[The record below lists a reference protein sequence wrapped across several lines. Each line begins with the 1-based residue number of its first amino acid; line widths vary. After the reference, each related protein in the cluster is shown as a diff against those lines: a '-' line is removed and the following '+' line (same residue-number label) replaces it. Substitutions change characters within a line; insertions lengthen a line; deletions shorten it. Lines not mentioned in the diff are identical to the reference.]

1 MSDLHTPRLLLRGL
15 RPSDFVQW
23 SEVRRRCAP
32 WLTKWEPEPVDGGS
46 DPTQDPAAF
55 AARCSARER
64 ERQLGTGFAWSMWH
78 RGQFCGEINVNNVV
92 RGAFQS
98 GHVGYWVDERW
109 AGMGFVPEAL
119 VGVFGHAFDRAGLH
133 RLQISIIPR
142 NSASRRVVEKL
153 GVRYEGLAERY
164 LRIAGAWED
173 HMRFGITAE
182 EWDERPEDLWQ
193 LVSHMA
199 VSA

>member
-142 NSASRRVVEKL
+142 NSASRRVVETL
-153 GVRYEGLAERY
+153 GVR
-164 LRIAGAWED
+164 
-173 HMRFGITAE
+173 
-182 EWDERPEDLWQ
+182 
-193 LVSHMA
+193 
-199 VSA
+199 